1 MAKRISA
8 LDEII
13 NIKNEMVYNINN
25 FNKNYINLKFI

>member
-1 MAKRISA
+1 MVKRISA

-13 NIKNEMVYNINN
+13 NIKNEMVYNIKN